1 MNMLLLSISCS
12 CDEIRRGISVTVIQR
27 AQSDVS
33 ACFIHYIS
41 QLELPDEAKVR
52 DAARRRAGDAQE
64 TRRNHETRG
73 KRARGWRRMA
83 YSRELG
89 VASRRVQSSTVKSWQ
104 AQATSQTPTIHSAT
118 EKQRLVCQQ
127 RPLCSVR
134 CRGHFIELCKN
145 DIYWRKKV
153 SGFKNIL
160 DKNCW

>member
-64 TRRNHETRG
+64 SPRRVESE
-73 KRARGWRRMA
+73 RADDGGWLTA
-83 YSRELG
+83 ESS
-89 VASRRVQSSTVKSWQ
+89 ASRRVAFSPALLNPDK
-104 AQATSQTPTIHSAT
+104 P
-118 EKQRLVCQQ
+118 KQRPRHPQSTARL
-127 RPLCSVR
+127 RSRDSSVSRGR
-134 CRGHFIELCKN
+134 CALSAAGATL
-145 DIYWRKKV
+145 
-153 SGFKNIL
+153 
-160 DKNCW
+160 